1 MDITTDFDE
10 QETLVVT
17 AVNQTDAEFLARDLV
32 WDGAVGLKGRRCIK
46 IEINKKN
53 T

>member
-17 AVNQTDAEFLARDLV
+17 AVSQSDAELLAIDLV
-32 WDGAVGLKGRRCIK
+32 RNGVVGLKGRRCIK
-46 IEINKKN
+46 IEVNKKN